1 MAVPLSE
8 LHELPE
14 KIYDGAIRDPV
25 FAERMCGGR
34 HMKVLVCVLYWF

>member
-14 KIYDGAIRDPV
+14 KIYEGAIRDPV

-34 HMKVLVCVLYWF
+34 HMKVLVCLLY